1 MSELPTGWEIATF
14 EDVFDRLQYGLTAKA
29 SADAPGTRFLRITDI
44 DDGNVD
50 WDAVPGFDGAEDV
63 ERYILGDGDFVFARS
78 GSVEKAAR
86 LQSPPKSVFASYLIR
101 GRPIEPALGDWL
113 SYFIWSRDYLAQ
125 IADRAAGIGM
135 SNVSA
140 EKLKTVSVSLAPLA
154 EQRRIVAKLDVLTAR
169 TARARADLDRIP
181 ALATRYKQAV
191 LAKAF
196 SGELTVEWRS
206 CRGLPEPRMTRL
218 ADLVAEPVR
227 NGLSVR
233 GSDEPPGVRSL
244 RLSALRGDAVNLDDV
259 RFLPITEDRA
269 RRFLLRDGDILV
281 SRGNGTKTLV
291 GISALVG
298 HVHEPT
304 IFPDTAFRVRV
315 AQDRV
320 DPQWLSHIWSAP
332 QARSQIE
339 AVAKTT
345 AGIWKVSQ
353 ADLAG
358 VALPFFELPEQIEM
372 VRRLGHAL
380 AEIDRMTAEAAAAR
394 RLVDRL
400 DQAVL
405 ARAFRGELVAQDPV
419 DEPAG
424 VLLDRIRVERTA
436 APKAAR
442 GRRKAIT
449 A

>member
-1 MSELPTGWEIATF
+1 MGKTILSKDLVASGLPVFSASVGSEPWGYVDDWSTVFPRGTLVISARGTIGDVKLPEHNSFVSTQTTIA
-14 EDVFDRLQYGLTAKA
+14 LQPSGAVVP
-29 SADAPGTRFLRITDI
+29 SFLRSQLSAFHWPSVTATTAIPMLTIGKLDEI
-44 DDGNVD
+44 EVV
-50 WDAVPGFDGAEDV
+50 VP
-63 ERYILGDGDFVFARS
+63 
-78 GSVEKAAR
+78 
-86 LQSPPKSVFASYLIR
+86 
-101 GRPIEPALGDWL
+101 
-113 SYFIWSRDYLAQ
+113 
-125 IADRAAGIGM
+125 
-135 SNVSA
+135 
-140 EKLKTVSVSLAPLA
+140 PLA
-154 EQRRIVAKLDVLTAR
+154 EQRRIVAKLDALIAR

-196 SGELTVEWRS
+196 SGELTAEWRS
-206 CRGLPEPRMTRL
+206 CRGLPEARMTKL

-244 RLSALRGDAVNLDDV
+244 RLSALRGGAVNLDDV

-358 VALPFFELPEQIEM
+358 VELPFFELPEQIEM

-405 ARAFRGELVAQDPV
+405 AKAFRGELVPQDPV

-424 VLLDRIRVERTA
+424 VLLDRNRVERAA
-436 APKAAR
+436 APKAVR